1 MAKTVNPEASEVAFF
16 FIRGRGDSANVYA
29 GRLRHEVQPLTIF
42 FFYEKVTLSQTLF
55 RTFAS
60 LLTAVNALSIK

>member
-1 MAKTVNPEASEVAFF
+1 MAKSVNPEASEVAFF

-42 FFYEKVTLSQTLF
+42 FFFFNEKVTLSQTLF
-55 RTFAS
+55 RTLHPF
-60 LLTAVNALSIK
+60 